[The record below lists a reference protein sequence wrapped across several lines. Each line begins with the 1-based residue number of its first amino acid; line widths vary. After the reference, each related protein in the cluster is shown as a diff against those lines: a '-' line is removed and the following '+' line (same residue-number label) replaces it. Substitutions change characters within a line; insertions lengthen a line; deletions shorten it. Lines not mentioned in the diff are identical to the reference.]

1 MAAIK
6 PYEKNG
12 KTFYMFQLYI
22 GTDPLTGKVRK
33 TTRRGFKTKKEAQ
46 LELARLQLEIDK
58 GTYVRPPAETYR
70 EVYDLWVV
78 QYENTVEESTFMKTL
93 SSHFAS

>member
-1 MAAIK
+1 
-6 PYEKNG
+6 
-12 KTFYMFQLYI
+12 MFQLYI

-58 GTYVRPPAETYR
+58 GTYIRPPAETYR
-70 EVYDLWVV
+70 EVYDLWTV
-78 QYENTVEESTFMKTL
+78 QYENTVEESTFSKR
-93 SSHFAS
+93 